1 MAKFERKTQKQSG
14 GMKRFYKKNRK
25 TQKCKKTRKYVHHR
39 KTNRRTRRR
48 LRRRNTPAVAPL
60 PLVVPMEE
68 ENAPET
74 PEMNAEPSI
83 VSPDTEGFATPT
95 NETQEPAEG
104 TNVVNYG
111 ETPVE
116 NTPLETPEGVN
127 VVPNVPDTATTT
139 ESTTS
144 TESPNVATA
153 LDFGSDTEPEE
164 EETPP
169 GAAPGAAPAV
179 GGKRKNRK
187 GKSKKNR
194 SNKKRSSK
202 R

>member
-39 KTNRRTRRR
+39 KTNRRTS
-48 LRRRNTPAVAPL
+48 NTPAVAPV

-74 PEMNAEPSI
+74 PEMNVATSI

-111 ETPVE
+111 ETPAE
-116 NTPLETPEGVN
+116 NAPLETPEGVN
-127 VVPNVPDTATTT
+127 VVPNVPGTATTT
-139 ESTTS
+139 KSTTS

-169 GAAPGAAPAV
+169 GAAPVV